1 MKTKIFVWV
10 FAIASICIFANVAF
24 SEELKEYNIFELYI
38 GESQNNLY
46 HEPPG
51 KYGNGYETI
60 DTSFKISLREVEI
73 LNKGDGDF
81 ISIPDSFSFA
91 SPGQPDLPMKTIV
104 LKFDK
109 NIDIGDVFIKDG
121 SYVKFPRRFD
131 MAKVSDPKSAKL
143 YGDSSDSNSE
153 SKDNYF
159 PGKVFSYIAG
169 KDNNNTYLIIKVFPV
184 QYMESSGSTIL
195 ITDLKFGISYK
206 GTSHFAKQSPPPL
219 SSYTKCLII
228 APDEFYN
235 ASKNLKDI
243 HEGYGMKTEIINL
256 SAIEN
261 YSAADFPSYD
271 GCDEYFCKVHYN
283 STLALKIISFLN
295 STNSENLTYIVL
307 LGSSKIVPPSYYA
320 YIPHVNEYE
329 SWIPTDFFY
338 SSPDYDL
345 IPNFAAGRLPA
356 RNLNEANKIVEK
368 IKDYV
373 NESNNGNFENTAVVG
388 GRLWNDESFYAEMLS
403 ANVINNNLLSGNIS
417 KFYRTD
423 DTFKKDDVK
432 KIFSGNYS
440 AAFIFAHG
448 TGTCLNL
455 DDGNLCTDDLKNL
468 NKSSKIPVIFSVSC
482 KNGAYDSELTDEKR
496 SMSEELIKSDAGAI
510 AYFGSSRIA
519 YDEHDIYLNNGYVKK
534 IVNRYI
540 GNLIEKLL
548 EEYKEKEVLG
558 DMEKDAMLNYVIE
571 NDIENMYSKI
581 TLFEF
586 VLIGDPALKIKKA
599 NKSDTEN
606 KPSIT
611 INSNISVRYSVDEI
625 SKGKMPAFIINKDK
639 NVTIF
644 CNYDSE
650 NLTLKIIDTS
660 KNENEVVEKISQKTQ
675 NDMINFTFV
684 PKNTGLYLV
693 RCIADNE
700 KEGWSYFRV
709 NDGVFFT
716 DDYFDFGIDKNNN
729 SLYDNLIVNV
739 SVYADKEGNYK
750 ISGYLYTKDCMDW
763 WCDHIYAFNETYLKQ
778 GINIVQLKFDGEK
791 IYKKKYNGWFV
802 LKHLSLKKKEGGKWN
817 EIDHR
822 STAYI
827 TSSYNYPQFERASEF
842 TGNYSDF
849 GLDTNNNSLYDEL
862 VINVS
867 VYIKEEGDYRIYGN
881 LYEDCGYYWCDYI
894 TYAQNETH
902 LKNGTNIVQLKFDG
916 KELYKQK
923 YNGKF
928 VLKDLYLDK
937 KEGYYWNQKDYK
949 STAYTTSSYNYTQFE
964 KDTSFTGNYSDFG
977 IDLNNNS
984 LYDYLVINVS
994 VYIVEEG
1001 DYKIYGDIYKDC
1013 GYYWCDY
1020 INYASNETH
1029 LQQGTN
1035 IVQLKFD
1042 GKNIYNS
1049 NYNGK
1054 FVLKDLYLDKK
1065 EGYYWNQKDY
1075 KSTAY
1080 TTSSY
1085 NYTQFEKDTSFTGNY
1100 SDFGIDLNNNSLY
1113 DYLVINVSVYIVE
1126 EGDYKI
1132 YGDIYKD
1139 CGYYWCDYIN
1149 YASNETHLQQGT
1161 NIVQLK
1167 FDGKNIYNSNYN
1179 GKFVLKYLYLNKK
1192 EDYYW
1197 NEKDYK
1203 STAYTTSS
1211 YNYTQFERPSHFTD
1225 NYSDFGID
1233 LNNNSLY
1240 DYLVINVSVDIKE
1253 EGDYRIYGYIYE
1265 DCDYYWCNYITYA
1278 SNETHLQQ
1286 GINIVQLKF
1295 KGSKIY
1301 NSNFNG
1307 KFVLKYLYLDKKEK
1321 SDWGYWWNQE
1331 DYKHL
1336 AYTSS
1341 YYNYTQF
1348 EKYKKPKGNFTGNY
1362 FDEKNDVDGDG
1373 LYDYLTINIQVNVND
1388 YGNYIIYG
1396 YLYKENCTTIGC
1408 ENIYATNT
1416 TYLNNGTSTVQLNFD
1431 GRKIYTLQY
1440 TGKYV
1445 LKYLYLYDDEWNQ
1458 LDYKE
1463 VAYTTSKCNFTFFE
1477 RPPAYFTG
1485 DYSDFGI
1492 DLNNNSFYDYLV
1504 INVSV
1509 NVSEEGYYAISGEL
1523 YKENISAWENYI
1535 GYSSNWTY
1543 LKNGTNIVQLKF
1555 DGKNIYKQNFNGKY
1569 ILAYLNLR
1577 DGNYNTWDQ
1586 KTIAYNTSYYNY
1598 TQFERITSFTGN
1610 YTDFGIDLNNNSLYD
1625 YLIINVSV
1633 YIDEEGD
1640 YKIYGYLY
1648 ENCSDYYY
1656 YCDYIYSSNETHLQQ
1671 GINIVQLKFA
1681 GGKIYKSNYNGT
1693 YVLRN
1698 LYLNK
1703 KEENYWGYWWNQKDY
1718 KYNAYTTSSYN
1729 YTQFERP
1736 SHFTDD
1742 YSDFGL
1748 DTNDNS
1754 LYDYLII
1761 NVSVYIAEEGD
1772 YKISG
1777 DLYENCGDY
1786 WCNYITYASNETH
1799 LKQGTNIVQLK
1810 FDGNKIYK
1818 SKYNGKFVLKYLYL
1832 YKKEESYWGGYS
1844 WNQEDYKYN
1853 AYTTLKYNH
1862 AQFEIPS
1869 HFTDDYSDFGLD
1881 TNDNSLYD
1889 YLIINVS
1896 VYIAE
1901 EGDYKI
1907 SGDLYENCGD
1917 YWCNY
1922 ITYASNETHLKQG
1935 TNIVQLKFGGKE
1947 IYNSNYNG
1955 KFVLKYLYLDK
1966 KEESYWGYLWNKK
1979 DYKKLAHMTSKYN
1992 YTQFERP
1999 SKFTD
2004 NYTDFGL
2011 DTNDNSLYD
2020 YLIIN
2025 VSVYIVEEGYYK
2037 IYGKLYENCSYYYYY
2052 CDYIYSSN
2060 ETHLKHGINIV
2071 QLKFDGGKIYKSN
2084 YNGTYVLRN
2093 LYLNKKEEND
2103 WEYSWNQED
2112 YKSIAYTTLKYNYT
2126 QFEER
2131 PSHFTDDYSDFG
2143 IDLNSNS
2150 LYDYLVINVSVNITK
2165 EGDYKIS
2172 GDLYEKCDNDYCDYI
2187 TSASNV
2193 THLKPGI
2200 NVVQLKFDGNI
2211 IYNSNY
2217 NGKFLLKYLYL
2228 YKKEES
2234 DWGYSW
2240 NKKDYK
2246 NLAHMTSK
2254 YNYPQFERPS
2264 HFTDNYSDFGI
2275 DLNNNSLY
2283 DYLVINV
2290 SVYANADGKYRIYGD
2305 IYEDCGYYWCN
2316 YNYITSAENET
2327 YLKQGINIVQLK
2339 FAGREIY
2346 KSKYNG
2352 KFVLKYL
2359 NLYKKEEG
2367 VWNYKDSKYEAYTTL
2382 SYNYTQFEKPP
2393 AYFTG
2398 NYSDFGIDLNNNS
2411 LYDYLVINVS
2421 IYANTKGTYQISGEI
2436 YEDCN
2441 SWDCKLIDKAKNE
2454 INLTEGMNLVQLKFD
2469 GKEFYKSKYNGKF
2482 VLKYLNL
2489 YKKEEGVWNYK
2500 DSKYEAY
2507 TTLSYNYTQFE
2518 KPPAY
2523 FTGNYSD
2530 FGIDLNN
2537 NSLYDYLVI
2546 NVSIY
2551 ANTKGTYQI
2560 SGEIYED
2567 CNSWDCK
2574 LIDKAKNEINL
2585 TEGMNLVQLKFDGK
2599 EFYKSKYNGKFVLNN
2614 LQLIDKIGIVDYKY
2628 YATRTNSSYNS
2639 VQFEHSD
2646 VLIIGNWTSEQYGN
2660 YKDGNKTYKFLLIQV
2675 DLNASKLGEYI
2686 VTGEI
2691 YDENGTYVSNYA
2703 ANLNLTGGINKVA
2716 MKFAGKDIYDNGISG
2731 NFYLKNLYVKN
2742 TYGKNLDYKDDAYA
2756 LGYYNYTSFLLAEE
2770 CMDFDNSNGMVDIFD
2785 VVAGLEYLSGEK
2797 DSVANY
2803 ECLKHNMGDLN
2814 LSDMFKVMHKIL
2826 DLS

>member
-1054 FVLKDLYLDKK
+1054 FVLK
-1065 EGYYWNQKDY
+1065 
-1075 KSTAY
+1075 
-1080 TTSSY
+1080 
-1085 NYTQFEKDTSFTGNY
+1085 
-1100 SDFGIDLNNNSLY
+1100 
-1113 DYLVINVSVYIVE
+1113 
-1126 EGDYKI
+1126 
-1132 YGDIYKD
+1132 
-1139 CGYYWCDYIN
+1139 
-1149 YASNETHLQQGT
+1149 
-1161 NIVQLK
+1161 
-1167 FDGKNIYNSNYN
+1167 
-1179 GKFVLKYLYLNKK
+1179 YLYLNKK

-1703 KEENYWGYWWNQKDY
+1703 KEEDYWGYWWNQKDY

-1729 YTQFERP
+1729 YTQFER
-1736 SHFTDD
+1736 
-1742 YSDFGL
+1742 
-1748 DTNDNS
+1748 
-1754 LYDYLII
+1754 
-1761 NVSVYIAEEGD
+1761 
-1772 YKISG
+1772 
-1777 DLYENCGDY
+1777 
-1786 WCNYITYASNETH
+1786 
-1799 LKQGTNIVQLK
+1799 
-1810 FDGNKIYK
+1810 
-1818 SKYNGKFVLKYLYL
+1818 
-1832 YKKEESYWGGYS
+1832 
-1844 WNQEDYKYN
+1844 
-1853 AYTTLKYNH
+1853 
-1862 AQFEIPS
+1862 PS

-2482 VLKYLNL
+2482 VL
-2489 YKKEEGVWNYK
+2489 
-2500 DSKYEAY
+2500 
-2507 TTLSYNYTQFE
+2507 
-2518 KPPAY
+2518 
-2523 FTGNYSD
+2523 
-2530 FGIDLNN
+2530 
-2537 NSLYDYLVI
+2537 
-2546 NVSIY
+2546 
-2551 ANTKGTYQI
+2551 
-2560 SGEIYED
+2560 
-2567 CNSWDCK
+2567 
-2574 LIDKAKNEINL
+2574 
-2585 TEGMNLVQLKFDGK
+2585 
-2599 EFYKSKYNGKFVLNN
+2599 NN

>member
-1054 FVLKDLYLDKK
+1054 FVLK
-1065 EGYYWNQKDY
+1065 
-1075 KSTAY
+1075 
-1080 TTSSY
+1080 
-1085 NYTQFEKDTSFTGNY
+1085 
-1100 SDFGIDLNNNSLY
+1100 
-1113 DYLVINVSVYIVE
+1113 
-1126 EGDYKI
+1126 
-1132 YGDIYKD
+1132 
-1139 CGYYWCDYIN
+1139 
-1149 YASNETHLQQGT
+1149 
-1161 NIVQLK
+1161 
-1167 FDGKNIYNSNYN
+1167 
-1179 GKFVLKYLYLNKK
+1179 YLYLNKK

-1832 YKKEESYWGGYS
+1832 YKKEESYWG
-1844 WNQEDYKYN
+1844 
-1853 AYTTLKYNH
+1853 
-1862 AQFEIPS
+1862 
-1869 HFTDDYSDFGLD
+1869 
-1881 TNDNSLYD
+1881 
-1889 YLIINVS
+1889 
-1896 VYIAE
+1896 
-1901 EGDYKI
+1901 
-1907 SGDLYENCGD
+1907 
-1917 YWCNY
+1917 
-1922 ITYASNETHLKQG
+1922 
-1935 TNIVQLKFGGKE
+1935 
-1947 IYNSNYNG
+1947 
-1955 KFVLKYLYLDK
+1955 
-1966 KEESYWGYLWNKK
+1966 YLWNKK

-2482 VLKYLNL
+2482 VL
-2489 YKKEEGVWNYK
+2489 
-2500 DSKYEAY
+2500 
-2507 TTLSYNYTQFE
+2507 
-2518 KPPAY
+2518 
-2523 FTGNYSD
+2523 
-2530 FGIDLNN
+2530 
-2537 NSLYDYLVI
+2537 
-2546 NVSIY
+2546 
-2551 ANTKGTYQI
+2551 
-2560 SGEIYED
+2560 
-2567 CNSWDCK
+2567 
-2574 LIDKAKNEINL
+2574 
-2585 TEGMNLVQLKFDGK
+2585 
-2599 EFYKSKYNGKFVLNN
+2599 NN